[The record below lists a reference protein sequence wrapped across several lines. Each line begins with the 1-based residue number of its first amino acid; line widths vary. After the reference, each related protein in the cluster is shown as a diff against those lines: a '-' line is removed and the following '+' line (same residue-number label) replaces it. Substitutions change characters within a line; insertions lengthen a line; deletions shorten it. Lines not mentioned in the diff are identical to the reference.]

1 MPQSFIQIVSQ
12 SSETFGSVCDGGG
25 RRGAVRGCGL
35 RRAGW
40 EGVGLE
46 SIHSSLCWDKITRVG
61 CREVVLP
68 PAERSATIDPPSAI
82 LNYRPPPPLQITSAP
97 RIPDPLLYSSLSL
110 PKPKR
115 V

>member
-12 SSETFGSVCDGGG
+12 SSETFGSVCGAGGG
-25 RRGAVRGCGL
+25 GAWRGCGL

-82 LNYRPPPPLQITSAP
+82 LNYRPPPLQITSAP

>member
-12 SSETFGSVCDGGG
+12 SSETFGSGVDWGGG
-25 RRGAVRGCGL
+25 GGGWRGCGL
-35 RRAGW
+35 WCAGW

-82 LNYRPPPPLQITSAP
+82 LNYRRPPTNYQCAAHPRPPIVLQFVTS
-97 RIPDPLLYSSLSL
+97 
-110 PKPKR
+110 
-115 V
+115 